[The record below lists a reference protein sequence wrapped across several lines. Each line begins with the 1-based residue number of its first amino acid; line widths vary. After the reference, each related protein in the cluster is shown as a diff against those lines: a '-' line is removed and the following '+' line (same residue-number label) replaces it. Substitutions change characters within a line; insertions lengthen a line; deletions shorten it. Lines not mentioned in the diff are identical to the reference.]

1 MVEPMEAS
9 MKLNYLLTK
18 EDLQKIYAAKGTD
31 LGQELT
37 IRCENGEE
45 TKYIRPIRCKDCKYY
60 EVKDYWAD
68 FNGIPVLGASDKPT
82 CMRWGDGDCLTDPDG
97 YCFLAERKEA
107 AT

>member
-9 MKLNYLLTK
+9 MELNYPLTK
-18 EDLQKIYAAKGTD
+18 EDWAKIYAAGTD
-31 LGQELT
+31 LGPELT

-45 TKYIRPIRCKDCKYY
+45 TKYIRLIRCEDCKYY

-68 FNGIPVLGASDKPT
+68 FNGMPVLVASNQPT
-82 CMRWGDGDCLTDPDG
+82 CMKWGGGDCATNPDG
-97 YCFLAERKEA
+97 YCYLAERKEA